1 VPVAS
6 LKDRGC
12 REIATIYEALANGAI
27 DDQGRHDAMAALL
40 RPAYLA
46 ATTPWEQSG
55 KSGDEAGWVGAR
67 RFVVDA
73 LDRDGT
79 FLDCGCANGYLMEC
93 VPEFVEL
100 ARRRL
105 PQWADRIWVGNAAS
119 WLPPLRFDAVRI
131 GLEYVPEH
139 RRAELVAHLLRKVV
153 AAGGRLIVGPFT
165 EEVEQRTTEDDLAD
179 WGHVIAG
186 RSELPHRDPR
196 VVRRLV
202 WVDVP

>member
-1 VPVAS
+1 
-6 LKDRGC
+6 
-12 REIATIYEALANGAI
+12 
-27 DDQGRHDAMAALL
+27 
-40 RPAYLA
+40 
-46 ATTPWEQSG
+46 
-55 KSGDEAGWVGAR
+55 
-67 RFVVDA
+67 VDA

-165 EEVEQRTTEDDLAD
+165 EEVEQRTTEDDLAG